1 MADEDYNQPYVGYRP
16 VRRPE
21 AQNDRIASANAPLSA
36 LRGYI
41 AGTLGLPGNLEGLG
55 RMLIPRVSNQPYLP
69 NSEYFQNVLPLRS
82 LQETPTGRVFTEAGD
97 LFGGAGLGAGARI
110 AGSGAKALG
119 RATAEQ
125 IVKGVESGNPM
136 FAAVAPMN
144 VVKPKGGNWLA
155 GSGVERVTDAL
166 KQPVR
171 DYAPGAYGYATAD
184 LVPSN
189 INAQAM
195 NTWIDKKLG
204 NYVKNEM
211 GTPEDPLRAMA
222 EKWSVDKPELLAQ
235 ADANLAALNAKTRE
249 LAAQRG
255 IPEAWLTGHRQD
267 VLKAERAR
275 DLIEARQALH
285 TQGPPGDRWV
295 PEYLERNRREAGF
308 PAEGMGQSEAA
319 KAWEQVADETLE
331 SQSADR
337 LTRFN
342 RRAAEALEA
351 NPWLAKVPPET
362 PVYNVSRS
370 NELGFEHL
378 TDELRNALDP
388 NSGLPAELLMK
399 YADLPKKTVP
409 DVVNRVADINAWRA
423 AQKAEADLTKANNV
437 AVVPFKEY
445 PEQGLVWKEFK
456 TPEAKS
462 VDELGPEQKSWYDDY
477 IAGGVTPERALKE
490 VGGMGE
496 GKNTLRDALK
506 YEGDTLQHCVG
517 GANYCDAVQAG
528 TSKIYSLRDA
538 RGKPHATIEVH
549 QSLPDSMA
557 SQLYYYGLA
566 NEGIAS
572 GKIPVK
578 LYRGQVP
585 MEETERVVKELKLS
599 APPPPPKIKQIKGL
613 KNGPPEAKYLPQIQD
628 FIKSGNWS
636 DVGDLNHAGLRR
648 TRDVLNDLERKT
660 LQERGYD
667 FGDYMT
673 EPERKSL
680 QELWDSGRAQG
691 REGFAAGGYVEY
703 DPDYVDT
710 LVDRTRQGFAA
721 GGAVNTETEANL
733 YDETKIQS
741 LVDSLNKEMTDG
753 Y

>member
-1 MADEDYNQPYVGYRP
+1 MADEDYNRPYVGYRP

-55 RMLIPRVSNQPYLP
+55 RMLIPTAGAKPYLP
-69 NSEYFQNVLPLRS
+69 NSEYFQKVLPLRS
-82 LQETPTGRVFTEAGD
+82 LQETPTGRVFTEVGD
-97 LFGGAGLGAGARI
+97 LFGGAGLATGAKV

-144 VVKPKGGNWLA
+144 VVKSKGGNWLA
-155 GSGVERVTDAL
+155 GAGPERFTGPVKKPVYGEMSDNPIDIANRAPVE
-166 KQPVR
+166 
-171 DYAPGAYGYATAD
+171 AY
-184 LVPSN
+184 
-189 INAQAM
+189 

-204 NYVKNEM
+204 NYVRNEM
-211 GTPEDPLRAMA
+211 ATPEDPLRAMA
-222 EKWSVDKPELLAQ
+222 EKWATEKPELLAQ
-235 ADANLAALNAKTRE
+235 ADAKLAGLNAKTQE

-255 IPEAWLTGHRQD
+255 VPEEWLTSHRRD
-267 VLKAERAR
+267 VLAAEKARN
-275 DLIEARQALH
+275 LIEAREALH
-285 TQGPPGDRWV
+285 TQGVAHGGGLWQ
-295 PEYLERNRREAGF
+295 PEYLARTRSEAGF
-308 PAEGMGQSEAA
+308 PAEGMGVSKPA
-319 KAWEQVADETLE
+319 KEWEQITDESIRADSARTHLNRPVAPQLIA
-331 SQSADR
+331 S
-337 LTRFN
+337 
-342 RRAAEALEA
+342 

-362 PVYNVSRS
+362 PIYAARPS

-388 NSGLPAELLMK
+388 NSGLPTELLLK

-409 DVVNRVADINAWRA
+409 DIVNRVADINAWRA

-445 PEQGLVWKEFK
+445 PEQGLAWKEFK
-456 TPEAKS
+456 TPSELPEGWTQRPDALG
-462 VDELGPEQKSWYDDY
+462 VDTIYGPEGYSTMSGSIKD
-477 IAGGVTPERALKE
+477 PRRAA
-490 VGGMGE
+490 
-496 GKNTLRDALK
+496 LRDALK

-517 GANYCDAVQAG
+517 GANYCDKVQAG
-528 TSKIYSLRDA
+528 ESKIYSLRDA
-538 RGKPHATIEVH
+538 RGKPHATIEVTAGR
-549 QSLPDSMA
+549 L
-557 SQLYYYGLA
+557 
-566 NEGIAS
+566 S
-572 GKIPVK
+572 GKNSLDEWK
-578 LYRGQVP
+578 AAFAKTHG
-585 MEETERVVKELKLS
+585 EEKVEPYLAEHPEIAEAFKP
-599 APPPPPKIKQIKGL
+599 AINQIKGL
-613 KNGPPEAKYLPQIQD
+613 KNGPPEKQYLPQIQD

-636 DVGDLNHAGLRR
+636 DVGDIDNAGMRR

-660 LQERGYD
+660 LLERGYD

-673 EPERKSL
+673 TQERQGL
-680 QELWDSGRAQG
+680 QKLWDEGRASG
-691 REGFAAGGYVEY
+691 SEGFAAGGYVEY

-710 LVDRTRQGFAA
+710 QVDRTRQGFAA
-721 GGAVNTETEANL
+721 GGAVNAGNEANL

-741 LVDSLNKEMTDG
+741 LVDSLNKEMTNG